1 MTRSCL
7 RDAAI
12 AAGLGIALA
21 MPGAASELCTED
33 AMIVFDGSGSMA
45 ETGFNQLDEP
55 RIFEARRAVREAV
68 PGIAEA
74 RRLGLVIYGPGRT
87 GEPGASCQSVDTRFA
102 PQWQAAAPIIAA
114 VDRLLPAGDTPL
126 TAAIAQAAEVL
137 QYRERPGAIVLVTDG
152 KETCGGTPCQLA
164 AELAA
169 DAADLTV
176 HVIGYKVRGD
186 FFSWDSQG
194 NQYEE
199 AETVARCLADR
210 TGGKYV
216 SAETVGELVGALRAT
231 LGCNVYGRD
240 ASAGWRHPG

>member
-1 MTRSCL
+1 MPRRLTR
-7 RDAAI
+7 AV
-12 AAGLGIALA
+12 ALA
-21 MPGAASELCTED
+21 ASLGLSMPGWASELCTED

-45 ETGFNQLDEP
+45 ETGFNQIGKP

-74 RRLGLVIYGPGRT
+74 RRLGLVIYGPGRA
-87 GEPGASCQSVDTRFA
+87 GEPGISCKSVDIRFG
-102 PQWQAAAPIIAA
+102 PQWQAAAPIIDA
-114 VDRLLPAGDTPL
+114 VDGLAPAGDTPL
-126 TAAIAQAAEVL
+126 TAAIATAADVL
-137 QYRERPGAIVLVTDG
+137 DYRDRPGAIVLVTDG
-152 KETCGGTPCQLA
+152 KETCGGTPCLLA

-186 FFSWDSQG
+186 FFSWESQN
-194 NQYEE
+194 NQYED

-216 SAETVGELVGALRAT
+216 SAETVSELVAALRVT
-231 LGCNVYGRD
+231 LGCNVYGAS
-240 ASAGWRHPG
+240 ASAGMHRPG